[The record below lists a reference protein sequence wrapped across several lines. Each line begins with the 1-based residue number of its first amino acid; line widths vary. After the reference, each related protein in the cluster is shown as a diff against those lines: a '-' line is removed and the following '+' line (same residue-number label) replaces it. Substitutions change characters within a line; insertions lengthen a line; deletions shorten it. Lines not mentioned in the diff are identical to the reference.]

1 MKRILIIDDDTTCLA
16 AMHQML
22 KEDYRISL
30 FVGGSGA
37 IEAVE
42 KIRPDLLVV
51 DRHMPELSGIEI
63 CKWVKSPESGVNV
76 PVIIYSATQ
85 DLPEFEH
92 EALAAGAD
100 LILNKTYQKEKL
112 VSTIQSLLGA

>member
-63 CKWVKSPESGVNV
+63 CKWVKSPRPDGGRKSWRASVRWLQIRG
-76 PVIIYSATQ
+76 
-85 DLPEFEH
+85 
-92 EALAAGAD
+92 
-100 LILNKTYQKEKL
+100 
-112 VSTIQSLLGA
+112 